1 MNYRRLG
8 RAGIKVSELSFG
20 SWVTFGPQIG
30 VGEATE
36 ILGYAYEQGVN
47 FFDNAEAYSSGESE
61 RIMGAAI
68 AQLGWPRHS
77 YLVSSKFYWGIHDTV
92 NARFT
97 LNRKYLIEA
106 VNASLERFGL
116 DHLDLIYCH
125 RPDAETPIE
134 ETVYTMHE
142 LVAEH
147 KAHYWGTSEWSA
159 DEIRAAIAVARE
171 HHLHAPVVEQ
181 PEYNMLTRAKV
192 EVEYKRLLDEEGIGL
207 TTWSPLA
214 SGLLTGK
221 YANGIPAGSRA
232 SLPGYEWLKEMLTDP
247 KSASIVKQLEPIAK
261 QLDLTMGQLAIGW
274 CLANPQ
280 VSTVILGASNR
291 AQLEENLGAQ
301 AAHERLTPEIQDN
314 IRKILEAK

>member
-47 FFDNAEAYSSGESE
+47 FFDNAEAYSSGASE

-247 KSASIVKQLEPIAK
+247 KAASIVKQLEPIAK